1 MHEHDRTWHK
11 LVRCWVNMSELCQLC
26 HCEVSQETR
35 NPGTPEGVAY
45 DWCKVRAIKH
55 CEDTARSCKNS
66 SIVQTKQHM
75 WLIATKKWALN
86 LSLSLQHECMAAYFG
101 VVASYRRTVLR
112 TTLLKL
118 WAYELHASSFQFL
131 CIFMTQ
137 WHNDMTFSAQWA
149 AHRCRI
155 WVFPLQCQGWVLR
168 LVPRWSVKFRKK
180 PSHRSNVTEV
190 RERLCT
196 YLWQDDG
203 TSWWYGRM
211 LRDFRSLMV
220 WYEVVE
226 DRLVDRR
233 DGYTTYIHDIRLWQ
247 TTRIILYTLHTWW
260 DKWQVTGRSLV
271 FVTLTQVASD
281 LTSAIVLAGV
291 RHEAGTEGSGRWMKT
306 YCFGGGRTGTQ
317 LGCCKATIAS
327 KEYEDKV
334 SSDGIETRW
343 DKYVKLRH
351 ARKQTPLMALDRSV
365 SLQGNYCSLRW
376 WPQTKIQMVW
386 VQGMT
391 C

>member
-1 MHEHDRTWHK
+1 M
-11 LVRCWVNMSELCQLC
+11 LSELCQLC

-66 SIVQTKQHM
+66 SIVQIKQHM
-75 WLIATKKWALN
+75 WLIAAKKWALN

-155 WVFPLQCQGWVLR
+155 WVFPLQCQGWVLH

-180 PSHRSNVTEV
+180 PSQRSNVTEV

-211 LRDFRSLMV
+211 LRGFRSLMV

-233 DGYTTYIHDIRLWQ
+233 RWIHYVHPWHVCDKQ
-247 TTRIILYTLHTWW
+247 PVLYSTLCTPAGTSDW
-260 DKWQVTGRSLV
+260 SLV

-291 RHEAGTEGSGRWMKT
+291 RHEAGTEGSGRWMKI
-306 YCFGGGRTGTQ
+306 YCFGGGRTGTPV
-317 LGCCKATIAS
+317 GCCKATIAS

-334 SSDGIETRW
+334 SSDGIDMYR
-343 DKYVKLRH
+343 Y
-351 ARKQTPLMALDRSV
+351 
-365 SLQGNYCSLRW
+365 
-376 WPQTKIQMVW
+376 
-386 VQGMT
+386 
-391 C
+391 